1 VRRARALWG
10 IVAAGAALAVACN
23 AIVGVEDVHLARA
36 LDGGFT
42 QDDADIPDEGT
53 PPDATPAT
61 PDAQVDLALGFLH
74 TCARR
79 LDGTVQCWGEDGTG
93 ELGDGIPF
101 DGGSRPPALVPQPVV
116 GVSDAV
122 AIASGVSHSC
132 IARKGGSVSCW
143 GYNFFGQLGDGT
155 NTKSSSPV
163 TVLNVSDAVSVAAG
177 TSFSCALLRSG
188 TVSCWGANYSGQ
200 LGDGTKN
207 DRPTAAPVQGLSNA
221 VSIALAETH
230 ACAIV
235 SGGTVSCWGEN
246 AVGQLGNGSLAESLS
261 PAPIASLSD
270 IVQIAAAS
278 LFTCARQRS
287 GQVYCWGSNSLGQL
301 GNGSPNDSPNPSPLL
316 TAVNDAIWIWTGYEH
331 ACAVRKSGAVAC
343 WGRAADGQV
352 GSGAT
357 APDASIA
364 NPTTVIGVSGA
375 LAVSTGGDHSCATT
389 RAGEVYCWGSNTL
402 GEVGDG
408 TKNTAYSA
416 VKVGG
421 YP

>member
-10 IVAAGAALAVACN
+10 LVAAGAALAVACN

-42 QDDADIPDEGT
+42 PDDADVPDEGT
-53 PPDATPAT
+53 PTDATPGT

-132 IARKGGSVSCW
+132 IARKDGSVSCW

-163 TVLNVSDAVSVAAG
+163 SVVGVSDAVSVAAG
-177 TSFSCALLRSG
+177 TSFSCALLRS
-188 TVSCWGANYSGQ
+188 
-200 LGDGTKN
+200 
-207 DRPTAAPVQGLSNA
+207 
-221 VSIALAETH
+221 
-230 ACAIV
+230 
-235 SGGTVSCWGEN
+235 GTVSCWGEN

-301 GNGSPNDSPNPSPLL
+301 GNGSPNDSPNPSPVL

-331 ACAVRKSGAVAC
+331 ACAVRKSGAVVC

-416 VKVGG
+416 VKVPG